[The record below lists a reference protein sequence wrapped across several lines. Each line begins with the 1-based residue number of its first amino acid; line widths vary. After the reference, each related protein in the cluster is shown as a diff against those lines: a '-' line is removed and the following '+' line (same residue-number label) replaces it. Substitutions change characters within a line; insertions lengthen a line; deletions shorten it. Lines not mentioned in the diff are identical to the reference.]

1 MNKRRTPARSV
12 KENDVNEDIPPQVDQ
27 VSQGDQVPIMGGG
40 NDVLVVPSEMT
51 NGEIREALITLA
63 DL

>member
-1 MNKRRTPARSV
+1 M
-12 KENDVNEDIPPQVDQ
+12 NEDIPPQVDQ
-27 VSQGDQVPIMGGG
+27 VYQGDQVPIMGGG

-63 DL
+63 EL

>member
-1 MNKRRTPARSV
+1 MNTRRTPARRV
-12 KENDVNEDIPPQVDQ
+12 NKNDVNEDIPPQVDQ

-63 DL
+63 EL

>member
-1 MNKRRTPARSV
+1 MNTRRTPARRV
-12 KENDVNEDIPPQVDQ
+12 NKNDVNEDIPPQVDQ

-40 NDVLVVPSEMT
+40 NDVLVVPSKMN

-63 DL
+63 EL